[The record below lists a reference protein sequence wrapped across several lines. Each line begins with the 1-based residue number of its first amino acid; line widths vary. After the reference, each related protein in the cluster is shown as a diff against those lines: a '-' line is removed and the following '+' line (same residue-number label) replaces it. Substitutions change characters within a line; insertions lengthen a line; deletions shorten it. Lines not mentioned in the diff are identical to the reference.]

1 MGTKPLFSKLP
12 FDIIR
17 EILLYDQHFV
27 VRKQDN
33 SLVYINKI
41 PKIDKRFFLYDN
53 ICKIK
58 EIHNKWFVVLVGKN
72 KKFIICHT
80 LTISHIW
87 DYSFLTFSKDPHTN
101 MISSIPDSVIEIPLY
116 NL

>member
-17 EILLYDQHFV
+17 EILLYNQHFV
-27 VRKQDN
+27 LRKQDN
-33 SLVYINKI
+33 SLVCINKI

-53 ICKIK
+53 IGKINQ
-58 EIHNKWFVVLVGKN
+58 IHNKWFVVLVGKN
-72 KKFIICHT
+72 KKFVISHT
-80 LTISHIW
+80 LTISNIW

-101 MISSIPDSVIEIPLY
+101 MICCIPDSVIEIPLY